1 MARLIDEAVTSI
13 ALPAKEKTKKLKDF
27 KEFVESDAETA
38 RKCDALRQRVNEFAL
53 AFPMPGH
60 DDY

>member
-1 MARLIDEAVTSI
+1 MARLIDEAVSI

-27 KEFVESDAETA
+27 KEFVDCDAETA